1 MKIAVDV
8 SEVKKHG
15 FMISSEEL
23 YFIFNNAFQGF
34 DVEVAPRY
42 PEDWSF

>member
-1 MKIAVDV
+1 
-8 SEVKKHG
+8 
-15 FMISSEEL
+15 L

-42 PEDWSF
+42 PEDWSFW